1 MGWKRDIEGAN
12 ASYLPCE
19 GTLMISISAPDESA
33 DLSNLR
39 RIDMRIRTLS
49 TEAPGSSELARMQ
62 AARADVLSRISPA
75 ELAAYEKIIS
85 ATKTPDQLAAEAKAE
100 RIAMEANRDKPSI

>member
-1 MGWKRDIEGAN
+1 
-12 ASYLPCE
+12 
-19 GTLMISISAPDESA
+19 MIPIAAPNESVEQ
-33 DLSNLR
+33 SNLK

-49 TEAPGSSELARMQ
+49 SEAPGSSGLARMQ
-62 AARADVLSRISPA
+62 AAREDVLSRIPPA
-75 ELAAYEKIIS
+75 ELAAYEKRVS